1 MFADRGYEAV
11 TLREIAKEIGYTHA
25 VIYQHF
31 PDKSHI
37 LAELSRETIGL
48 MIQNFDAIAAKHLAP
63 KERLFATSRGL
74 IQFCIAHPQ
83 QFRNV
88 FFGPENR
95 NGVRAGQ
102 YINDI
107 GAPLFE
113 RFVQLFFDVAKD
125 EGLPNR
131 DDIVIAHTWWFT
143 IFGLATLF
151 VIQGVV
157 PDLPDQTLVIEQT
170 IATLWA
176 GVQAVPRLPK
186 SAILSDPAD
195 PVPQSNNSFCLLGSR
210 WRYAR
215 GVPGL
220 NHFSKAVAF
229 LVAGRVLV
237 LCVIAN
243 ALFDPGFVT
252 RSRLVAEVI
261 RAILPLLS
269 RITGKPEVNCR

>member
-1 MFADRGYEAV
+1 MEVTSTSPSRRVERKERLRGEILAAASKMFADRGYEAV

-31 PDKSHI
+31 PDKWHI
-37 LAELSRETIGL
+37 LAELSSETIGL
-48 MIQNFDAIAAKHLAP
+48 MVQNFDTIAAKHLAP

-74 IQFCIAHPQ
+74 IHFCIAHPQ

-88 FFGPENR
+88 WFGPENR

-102 YINDI
+102 YIDDL
-107 GAPLFE
+107 GAPLFA

-157 PDLPDQTLVIEQT
+157 PGLSDQTLVIEQT

-176 GVQAVPRLPK
+176 GVQSVPRLPK
-186 SAILSDPAD
+186 RAINKLS
-195 PVPQSNNSFCLLGSR
+195 G
-210 WRYAR
+210 
-215 GVPGL
+215 
-220 NHFSKAVAF
+220 
-229 LVAGRVLV
+229 
-237 LCVIAN
+237 
-243 ALFDPGFVT
+243 
-252 RSRLVAEVI
+252 RSRA
-261 RAILPLLS
+261 S
-269 RITGKPEVNCR
+269 S

>member
-1 MFADRGYEAV
+1 MEVTSTSPSRRVERKERLRGEILAAASKMFADRGYEAV

-31 PDKSHI
+31 PDKWHI
-37 LAELSRETIGL
+37 LAELSSETIGL
-48 MIQNFDAIAAKHLAP
+48 MVQNFDAIAAKHLAP
-63 KERLFATSRGL
+63 KERLFAASRGL

-88 FFGPENR
+88 WFGPENR

-102 YINDI
+102 YIDDL
-107 GAPLFE
+107 GAPLFA
-113 RFVQLFFDVAKD
+113 RFVKLFFDVAKD

-143 IFGLATLF
+143 IFGLATIF

-157 PDLPDQTLVIEQT
+157 PGLSDQTLVTEQT

-186 SAILSDPAD
+186 SAIPKRS
-195 PVPQSNNSFCLLGSR
+195 SR
-210 WRYAR
+210 STA
-215 GVPGL
+215 
-220 NHFSKAVAF
+220 SKQ
-229 LVAGRVLV
+229 
-237 LCVIAN
+237 
-243 ALFDPGFVT
+243 
-252 RSRLVAEVI
+252 
-261 RAILPLLS
+261 
-269 RITGKPEVNCR
+269 

>member
-1 MFADRGYEAV
+1 VEVTSTSPSRRAERKEKLRGEILAAASKMFADRGYEAV

-31 PDKSHI
+31 PDKWHI

-48 MIQNFDAIAAKHLAP
+48 LIQNFDAIAAEYSEP

-74 IQFCIAHPQ
+74 IQFCTAHPQ

-95 NGVRAGQ
+95 NGIRAGQ
-102 YINDI
+102 YIDDI
-107 GAPLFE
+107 GKPLFQ
-113 RFVQLFFDVAKD
+113 RFVQLFFEVARD
-125 EGLPNR
+125 EGLPNK
-131 DDIVIAHTWWFT
+131 DDMLVAHTWWYT

-157 PDLPDQTLVIEQT
+157 PERPDQVLVVEQT

-186 SAILSDPAD
+186 SAIHKRSGRP
-195 PVPQSNNSFCLLGSR
+195 N
-210 WRYAR
+210 AR
-215 GVPGL
+215 
-220 NHFSKAVAF
+220 K
-229 LVAGRVLV
+229 R
-237 LCVIAN
+237 
-243 ALFDPGFVT
+243 
-252 RSRLVAEVI
+252 
-261 RAILPLLS
+261 
-269 RITGKPEVNCR
+269 

>member
-1 MFADRGYEAV
+1 MTSTSPSRRVERKERLRGEILAAASKMFADRGYEAV

-25 VIYQHF
+25 EIYQHF
-31 PDKSHI
+31 PDKWHI
-37 LAELSRETIGL
+37 LAELSSESIGL
-48 MIQNFDAIAAKHLAP
+48 MVQNFDAIAAKHLAP

-74 IQFCIAHPQ
+74 IQFCTAHPQ

-95 NGVRAGQ
+95 NGIRAGQ

-131 DDIVIAHTWWFT
+131 DDIVIAHTWWFN
-143 IFGLATLF
+143 IFGLATLM

-157 PDLPDQTLVIEQT
+157 PDLPDQPLVVEQT

-186 SAILSDPAD
+186 SAVSKR
-195 PVPQSNNSFCLLGSR
+195 SSR
-210 WRYAR
+210 
-215 GVPGL
+215 
-220 NHFSKAVAF
+220 S
-229 LVAGRVLV
+229 
-237 LCVIAN
+237 IA
-243 ALFDPGFVT
+243 P
-252 RSRLVAEVI
+252 
-261 RAILPLLS
+261 
-269 RITGKPEVNCR
+269 KH

>member
-1 MFADRGYEAV
+1 LQQIAEWEYAIEVTSTSTSRRVERKEKLRGEILAAAGKMFADRGYEAV

-31 PDKSHI
+31 PDKWHI
-37 LAELSRETIGL
+37 LAELSRETIEL
-48 MIQNFDAIAAKHLAP
+48 MVQNFDATAAKYPGP

-74 IQFCIAHPQ
+74 IQFCICHPQ

-102 YINDI
+102 YIDDL
-107 GAPLFE
+107 GAPLFA
-113 RFVQLFFDVAKD
+113 RFVQLFFEVAKD
-125 EGLPNR
+125 EGLPTT

-157 PDLPDQTLVIEQT
+157 PGLSDQTLVTEQT

-176 GVQAVPRLPK
+176 GVQTVPRLPK
-186 SAILSDPAD
+186 SAISKR
-195 PVPQSNNSFCLLGSR
+195 SSR
-210 WRYAR
+210 
-215 GVPGL
+215 
-220 NHFSKAVAF
+220 
-229 LVAGRVLV
+229 
-237 LCVIAN
+237 
-243 ALFDPGFVT
+243 
-252 RSRLVAEVI
+252 RSA
-261 RAILPLLS
+261 S
-269 RITGKPEVNCR
+269 RE

>member
-1 MFADRGYEAV
+1 VTTPSPSRRIERKEKLRSGILAAASKMFLDHGYEAV
-11 TLREIAKEIGYTHA
+11 TLRAIAKEIGYTHA

-31 PDKSHI
+31 PDKWHI
-37 LAELSRETIGL
+37 LAELSSETIRL
-48 MIQNFDAIAAKHLAP
+48 MIQHFDAIAAKYPAP

-74 IQFCIAHPQ
+74 IQFCTAHPQ

-95 NGVRAGQ
+95 NGVRTGE

-113 RFVQLFFDVAKD
+113 RFVQLFFEVAKH
-125 EGLPNR
+125 ERLPNR

-143 IFGLATLF
+143 IFGLATLM

-157 PDLPDQTLVIEQT
+157 PDLPDQALVVEQT

-186 SAILSDPAD
+186 SAVSKR
-195 PVPQSNNSFCLLGSR
+195 S
-210 WRYAR
+210 AR
-215 GVPGL
+215 SSA
-220 NHFSKAVAF
+220 SKQ
-229 LVAGRVLV
+229 
-237 LCVIAN
+237 
-243 ALFDPGFVT
+243 
-252 RSRLVAEVI
+252 
-261 RAILPLLS
+261 
-269 RITGKPEVNCR
+269 

>member
-1 MFADRGYEAV
+1 MRGEILAAASKMFADRGYEAV

-31 PDKSHI
+31 PDKWHI
-37 LAELSRETIGL
+37 LAELSSETIGL
-48 MIQNFDAIAAKHLAP
+48 MAQNFDAIAAKHPAP

-102 YINDI
+102 YIDDL
-107 GAPLFE
+107 GAPLFG

-131 DDIVIAHTWWFT
+131 KDIVIAHTWWFS
-143 IFGLATLF
+143 IFGLATLL
-151 VIQGVV
+151 VIQG
-157 PDLPDQTLVIEQT
+157 DLPDQTLVVEQT

-176 GVQAVPRLPK
+176 GVQAVPRLPTR
-186 SAILSDPAD
+186 AT
-195 PVPQSNNSFCLLGSR
+195 
-210 WRYAR
+210 
-215 GVPGL
+215 
-220 NHFSKAVAF
+220 SKR
-229 LVAGRVLV
+229 AGRSS
-237 LCVIAN
+237 ASK
-243 ALFDPGFVT
+243 
-252 RSRLVAEVI
+252 RYQ
-261 RAILPLLS
+261 LLS
-269 RITGKPEVNCR
+269 T

>member
-1 MFADRGYEAV
+1 MEVTSPSTSRRVERKERLRGEILTAASKMFADRGYEAV

-31 PDKSHI
+31 PDKWHI

-48 MIQNFDAIAAKHLAP
+48 MVQNFDAIAAKHLSP
-63 KERLFATSRGL
+63 KERLFASSRGL
-74 IQFCIAHPQ
+74 IQFCTAHPQ

-107 GAPLFE
+107 GAPLFG

-125 EGLPNR
+125 ERLPNKN
-131 DDIVIAHTWWFT
+131 DIVVAHTWWFT
-143 IFGLATLF
+143 IFGLATLM

-157 PDLPDQTLVIEQT
+157 PDLPDQTLVVEQT

-176 GVQAVPRLPK
+176 GVQAVLRLPK
-186 SAILSDPAD
+186 RTISKRSDRSSA
-195 PVPQSNNSFCLLGSR
+195 SR
-210 WRYAR
+210 Q
-215 GVPGL
+215 
-220 NHFSKAVAF
+220 
-229 LVAGRVLV
+229 
-237 LCVIAN
+237 
-243 ALFDPGFVT
+243 
-252 RSRLVAEVI
+252 
-261 RAILPLLS
+261 
-269 RITGKPEVNCR
+269 

>member
-1 MFADRGYEAV
+1 MTTTSPSRRAERKERLRGEILAAASKMFLDRGYEAV
-11 TLREIAKEIGYTHA
+11 TLRAIAKEIGYTHA

-31 PDKSHI
+31 PDKWHI
-37 LAELSRETIGL
+37 LAELSNETIEL
-48 MIQNFDAIAAKHLAP
+48 MIQNFDATAAKHSAP

-74 IQFCIAHPQ
+74 IQFCIDHPQ

-88 FFGPENR
+88 WLGPENR

-102 YINDI
+102 YIDDL
-107 GAPLFE
+107 GAPLFA

-131 DDIVIAHTWWFT
+131 GDIVIAHTWWFT

-157 PDLPDQTLVIEQT
+157 PGLSDQTLVTEQT

-186 SAILSDPAD
+186 SALPK
-195 PVPQSNNSFCLLGSR
+195 R
-210 WRYAR
+210 
-215 GVPGL
+215 PG
-220 NHFSKAVAF
+220 
-229 LVAGRVLV
+229 
-237 LCVIAN
+237 
-243 ALFDPGFVT
+243 
-252 RSRLVAEVI
+252 RSSA
-261 RAILPLLS
+261 A
-269 RITGKPEVNCR
+269 KQ

>member
-1 MFADRGYEAV
+1 VTSTSPSRRVERKERLRGEILAAAGKMFADRGYEAV

-31 PDKSHI
+31 PDKWHI
-37 LAELSRETIGL
+37 LAELSRETIEL
-48 MIQNFDAIAAKHLAP
+48 MVQNFDATAANYP
-63 KERLFATSRGL
+63 VSKERLFATSRGL
-74 IQFCIAHPQ
+74 IEFCICHPQ

-102 YINDI
+102 YIDDL
-107 GAPLFE
+107 GAPLFG
-113 RFVQLFFDVAKD
+113 RFVQLFFEVAKH

-157 PDLPDQTLVIEQT
+157 PGLSDQTLVTEQT

-176 GVQAVPRLPK
+176 GVKTTPRLPK
-186 SAILSDPAD
+186 SAISKR
-195 PVPQSNNSFCLLGSR
+195 SSR
-210 WRYAR
+210 
-215 GVPGL
+215 
-220 NHFSKAVAF
+220 
-229 LVAGRVLV
+229 
-237 LCVIAN
+237 
-243 ALFDPGFVT
+243 
-252 RSRLVAEVI
+252 RSA
-261 RAILPLLS
+261 S
-269 RITGKPEVNCR
+269 GK